1 MTTLGLFPVR
11 YNAKLPHAATEG
23 AACYDLYAAFEEPNG
38 LTTIAPGEIGK
49 IPTGLVF
56 DIPVGFS
63 VRIHS
68 RSGWALKH
76 GVTLI
81 VTEGM
86 IDHDYTDEVFVP
98 MINHGSKN
106 FTIRDGD
113 RIAQI
118 ELKRVEP
125 LEMEWIQKM
134 PSERGG
140 RRGGFGS
147 TGIR

>member
-11 YNAKLPHAATEG
+11 YNARLPHAATEG
-23 AACYDLYAAFEEPNG
+23 AACHDIYAAFEKANG
-38 LTTIAPGEIGK
+38 LITVSPGEIAK
-49 IPTGLVF
+49 IPTGLIF

-63 VRIHS
+63 IRIHS
-68 RSGWALKH
+68 RSGWALNH
-76 GVTLI
+76 GMSLV

-86 IDHDYTDEVFVP
+86 IDHDYTHEVFVP

-125 LEMEWIQKM
+125 VKMEWIQMM

-140 RRGGFGS
+140 RKGGFGS

>member
-1 MTTLGLFPVR
+1 LTELGLFPVR
-11 YNAKLPHAATEG
+11 HNAKRPSAATVG
-23 AACYDLYAAFEEPNG
+23 AACCDLYAAFEELNDSI
-38 LTTIAPGEIGK
+38 TIPPGEIGK
-49 IPTGLVF
+49 IPTGLIF

-76 GVTLI
+76 GVTLV

-98 MINHGSKN
+98 MINHGLKN

-113 RIAQI
+113 RVAQI
-118 ELKRVEP
+118 EIKRVEP
-125 LEMEWIQKM
+125 LRMKWLQEM
-134 PSERGG
+134 PSPRGD
-140 RRGGFGS
+140 RKGGFGS